1 MFAIGCIYSSKKG
14 IFLALIMLTLMFSG
28 CHVFNQGTAFRK
40 SIYPISRIKGELV
53 IHNHY
58 RLFYSEQHEG
68 AYWVVY
74 RLDSLY
80 LSGNA
85 QRKDNFKADPK
96 VTTGS
101 AHPDDYKGSGFDRGH
116 LCPAASMTI
125 DQTAMDESFYMSNM
139 SPQSP
144 SLNRGRWLTLEDQL
158 REWVLHYDSLIVA
171 VGPVY
176 AKEYKVIGENEVAVP
191 SQFYKIIWDGGERM
205 IGFLFPNE
213 KCPEPLIYYAVPV
226 DSIESLTGFDFFSII
241 PNKIEKVI
249 ESTINTGVWMGLN

>member
-1 MFAIGCIYSSKKG
+1 M
-14 IFLALIMLTLMFSG
+14 LIAMILMMSG
-28 CHVFNQGTAFRK
+28 CVIFDQGTSLRN
-40 SIYPISRIKGELV
+40 SVYPVSRIKGEL
-53 IHNHY
+53 ITHNHY
-58 RLFYSEQHEG
+58 RLLYSEQHEG

-96 VTTGS
+96 VTTVS
-101 AHPDDYKGSGFDRGH
+101 AHPDDYKASGFDRGH
-116 LCPAASMTI
+116 LCPAASMNI

-144 SLNRGRWLTLEDQL
+144 SLNRGRWLTLEDQV
-158 REWVLHYDSLIVA
+158 REWVLHYDSLYVA

-176 AKEYKVIGENEVAVP
+176 EKEYEVIGENRVAVP
-191 SQFYKIIWDGGERM
+191 SQYYKIIWDGGERI

-226 DSIESLTGFDFFSII
+226 DSIERLTGFDFFSII

-249 ESTINTGVWMGLN
+249 ESTTNAGVWMGLN